1 MNFKYD
7 KGTVLIVLAGCLL
20 LGAWF
25 IYLPKYQKKR
35 AAEYQEMLR
44 NAPQVE
50 APQQIASETASAPV
64 ASEAAGQPVTVEN
77 AAAAI
82 TSSEH
87 PQLETKTVALENK
100 VFHVTIDGLRGSIS
114 GVELSGPRFSI
125 KGPDGAARP
134 IELFPS
140 VMYRTF
146 ELASPTALV
155 PVSLEVRETEQPR
168 SAEVVRTFAN
178 GLKLVQTF
186 SLPEEDNYLV
196 TCKYVWSNTGSAPLA
211 LENLGVRLAGLPTVE
226 TLTGDKVS
234 TSERM
239 NIDFCKA
246 GRNSVITVDPKVKSQ
261 EKFLKKTTCEDP
273 VAWISSSNKYFA
285 SLLFADEK
293 KPFASLSGERVDR
306 DAVPFMTGHLDAVT
320 LAPGGSEE
328 FVLTTYCGP
337 KELSRIGALGSSVK
351 KVMHISYYSWFEF
364 LARPMLMLLNWLK
377 SLCGSYGI
385 AIILLTLLVRI
396 VCWPVTQK
404 ANSSMRRMQKIQP
417 KIKALQEKY
426 KADPMDSRDDS
437 MRKKAELNQKMMELY
452 RVEKV
457 NPLGGCLPIFLQIPV
472 FIALYSALDS
482 AVELR
487 NVSFLWCSDLSR
499 PDLVGPTLPF
509 ALPFIGRVG
518 FHPLVIAMTALMIVQ
533 QKMTPSTA
541 DASQQKM
548 MMIIPIVMLFMFYNL
563 PSGLTLYWTVS
574 QIFSILQM
582 KYGQYAAKRDEA
594 RQAEN
599 PQKA

>member
-20 LGAWF
+20 LGAW
-25 IYLPKYQKKR
+25 IVYLPKYQKKR
-35 AAEYQEMLR
+35 AAEYEEMLR
-44 NAPQVE
+44 NTQQVE
-50 APQQIASETASAPV
+50 AQQGDSGTVATAPASSGELVQPGASENNADAGAPSANP
-64 ASEAAGQPVTVEN
+64 A
-77 AAAAI
+77 
-82 TSSEH
+82 
-87 PQLETKTVALENK
+87 LETKTAVLENK
-100 VFHVTIDGLRGSIS
+100 VFRVTVDGLRGSVS
-114 GVELSGPRFSI
+114 GVELTGPSFSI
-125 KGPDGAARP
+125 KNSDGTSRP
-134 IELFPS
+134 IELFPA

-146 ELASPTALV
+146 ELASPAALN
-155 PVSLEVRETEQPR
+155 PVSLEVRSLEQPR

-196 TCKYVWSNTGSAPLA
+196 TCKYAWSNPGSAPVS
-211 LENLGVRLAGLPTVE
+211 LEKIGVRLAGLPTVE

-234 TSERM
+234 TSERL

-246 GRNSVITVDPKVKSQ
+246 GGSTVKTVDPKVKSQ
-261 EKFLKKTTCEDP
+261 EKFEKRTTSSEP
-273 VAWISSSNKYFA
+273 VGWVSSSNKYFA

-293 KPFASLSGERVDR
+293 KPFVSLSGERKDR
-306 DAVPFMTGHLDAVT
+306 DAVPFMTGYFESVT

-328 FVLTTYCGP
+328 FELKAYCGP

-377 SLCGSYGI
+377 GICGSYGI
-385 AIILLTLLVRI
+385 AIILLTLIVRI
-396 VCWPVTQK
+396 LFWPVTQK

-417 KIKALQEKY
+417 KIKELQEKY

-487 NVSFLWCSDLSR
+487 NVPFLWCTDLSR

-518 FHPLVIAMTALMIVQ
+518 FHPLVIAMTALMVLQ
-533 QKMTPSTA
+533 QKLTPTTA

-594 RQAEN
+594 RQAEK